1 MNQSALEA
9 ALKNWMLT
17 QNYTTF
23 TTLAFNT
30 KTSLTVATQR
40 LSALHARLDEA
51 ALGSRWSKKPL
62 AQRVNSISFPE
73 NVNSNLHFHM
83 LWHSPNREA
92 KLIRELPNFWQELVA
107 AGDADMR
114 VINNAPPLFDYC
126 TKQTFLNDYILSADL

>member
-1 MNQSALEA
+1 MKQSALEA

-40 LSALHARLDEA
+40 LKALHARLDHL
-51 ALGSRWSKKPL
+51 ALGQRWSKKSNT
-62 AQRVNSISFPE
+62 QRVRSISFPE

-83 LWHSPNREA
+83 LWSSPKHEA
-92 KLIRELPNFWQELVA
+92 KLIQQLPIFWQQLVP
-107 AGDADMR
+107 AGDAHMR
-114 VINNAPPLFDYC
+114 AINNAQPLFDYC